1 LDAIVATGRSDYPNQ
16 VNNVLGFPYLFRGA
30 LMTDTYVSYDPP
42 AREIAETTIRAA
54 NHIRRFGIEPKAAL
68 VSHSNFGSRPTP
80 SALKMR
86 KAFQILQDQ
95 GIDFECDGE
104 MHADVALSQVLR
116 DRVMPESHL
125 KGEANLLV
133 LPNLD
138 AANIAL
144 NMTKVLGEALHV
156 GPILIGP
163 SKPAH
168 VLTPSVT
175 SRGVVNMTALASVDA
190 QAGSVVPA

>member
-1 LDAIVATGRSDYPNQ
+1 
-16 VNNVLGFPYLFRGA
+16 
-30 LMTDTYVSYDPP
+30 
-42 AREIAETTIRAA
+42 
-54 NHIRRFGIEPKAAL
+54 
-68 VSHSNFGSRPTP
+68 
-80 SALKMR
+80 
-86 KAFQILQDQ
+86 
-95 GIDFECDGE
+95 

-156 GPILIGP
+156 GPILDRT
-163 SKPAH
+163 
-168 VLTPSVT
+168 V
-175 SRGVVNMTALASVDA
+175 
-190 QAGSVVPA
+190 QAGPRADTIGHKPRRGEHDGACQRRCAGGEASFLPRESGQSPARAWRLPAR

>member
-1 LDAIVATGRSDYPNQ
+1 MEKGGYFL
-16 VNNVLGFPYLFRGA
+16 
-30 LMTDTYVSYDPP
+30 TDTYVSYDPS
-42 AREIAETTIRAA
+42 AQEIAETTVRAA
-54 NHIRRFGIEPKAAL
+54 HHIRRFGIEPKAAL

-86 KAFQILQDQ
+86 AAFQILRAQ
-95 GIDFECDGE
+95 GVDFECDGE

-116 DRVMPESHL
+116 DKVMPDSFL

-133 LPNLD
+133 MPNLD
-138 AANIAL
+138 SANIAL
-144 NMTKVLGEALHV
+144 NMAKVLADALHV
-156 GPILIGP
+156 GPILIVPG
-163 SKPAH
+163 KPAH

-190 QAGSVVPA
+190 QVGLNAAP

>member
-1 LDAIVATGRSDYPNQ
+1 MSATI
-16 VNNVLGFPYLFRGA
+16 
-30 LMTDTYVSYDPP
+30 PP
-42 AREIAETTIRAA
+42 AQEIAETTIRAA

-116 DRVMPESHL
+116 DRVMPDSHL

-168 VLTPSVT
+168 VSDAIGHKPR
-175 SRGVVNMTALASVDA
+175 RGEHDGACQRRCAGR
-190 QAGSVVPA
+190 GSVVPA